1 MKKKD
6 DRNPGLNP
14 DLSYPNLFPL
24 PLHYLTDPPKFRN
37 I

>member
-6 DRNPGLNP
+6 DRKPGLNP

-24 PLHYLTDPPKFRN
+24 PLHYLTDPPKFQN